1 MKQSL
6 LTLFLTGVLLVVFAA
21 GFAGLRP
28 LGAGDTKHTD
38 KARPAA
44 QKPTQAPPSNT
55 PPKKIEI
62 ALDKA
67 TDVALPKIANDL
79 EPAVFKTAD
88 GKAGWVVRI
97 PGGRP
102 IATPAFADGMVFA
115 GGGYGS
121 HGFYAFYPEN
131 GDLACE
137 IQTPAHRPPP
147 PCSEPRPL

>member
-21 GFAGLRP
+21 GFHRLLP
-28 LGAGDTKHTD
+28 LWAGDTKHTD
-38 KARPAA
+38 KAQPAA

-79 EPAVFKTAD
+79 EPAVFNTAD
-88 GKAGWVVRI
+88 GKAQSVLRI
-97 PGGRP
+97 PEGLP
-102 IATPAFADGMVFA
+102 IPTPPFPHALLSLCTA
-115 GGGYGS
+115 
-121 HGFYAFYPEN
+121 
-131 GDLACE
+131 
-137 IQTPAHRPPP
+137 
-147 PCSEPRPL
+147 